1 MGKGRVKELEEYHRW
16 CEVLAS
22 WLALIDDN
30 YVNELRQAMVH
41 HKEIKQSEMSAPVAS
56 RSARLFYYLQQ
67 SLQKFER
74 GMELV
79 RSTSMRQAQAACG
92 YEVMRQMHATF
103 SIVSRME
110 AIAVRDE
117 ALKLP
122 VSARVYKR
130 PLDVVRFQFFLLV
143 LLTVRGTSRAAPEHV
158 DAWFC
163 LGFPGGSSY
172 DGDERA
178 DQGSAGDGE
187 CSQQSEG
194 VSSSQVGA
202 FRGSRSATGAGGT
215 VSNVGGGWEG
225 AFDERVPWFNA
236 TRPLVPAGHPP
247 GERESSDSDAW
258 GDWRAED
265 ARPAVETAPDA
276 VDSSEAAP
284 EATATAPKGAKAKE
298 SSKKTVAAATLEEA
312 GGDKSLLRKAPTK
325 LGAATFVS
333 RFHQKKADLLS
344 ARFAEKQAE
353 RRKKELKA
361 AVLALR
367 GPEVNVKVKELEI
380 ALAEAGGVDS
390 EAGDVDSEVGDGE
403 AGGVDS
409 EAGDVDSEVGDG
421 EVVDLEKE
429 GDKSP
434 GSVVPTTPVKKQPGS
449 PQPHTPE
456 SVQVSAPSSAPEVP
470 AVETAQVEIKGRPG
484 RPMVQLRPAE
494 VKAGDPQ
501 RVAGAPALPRSRSR
515 PCR

>member
-1 MGKGRVKELEEYHRW
+1 
-16 CEVLAS
+16 
-22 WLALIDDN
+22 
-30 YVNELRQAMVH
+30 
-41 HKEIKQSEMSAPVAS
+41 
-56 RSARLFYYLQQ
+56 
-67 SLQKFER
+67 
-74 GMELV
+74 ME
-79 RSTSMRQAQAACG
+79 
-92 YEVMRQMHATF
+92 
-103 SIVSRME
+103 
-110 AIAVRDE
+110 
-117 ALKLP
+117 
-122 VSARVYKR
+122 
-130 PLDVVRFQFFLLV
+130 
-143 LLTVRGTSRAAPEHV
+143 
-158 DAWFC
+158 
-163 LGFPGGSSY
+163 
-172 DGDERA
+172 
-178 DQGSAGDGE
+178 
-187 CSQQSEG
+187 
-194 VSSSQVGA
+194 
-202 FRGSRSATGAGGT
+202 
-215 VSNVGGGWEG
+215 
-225 AFDERVPWFNA
+225 
-236 TRPLVPAGHPP
+236 
-247 GERESSDSDAW
+247 
-258 GDWRAED
+258 
-265 ARPAVETAPDA
+265 
-276 VDSSEAAP
+276 
-284 EATATAPKGAKAKE
+284 
-298 SSKKTVAAATLEEA
+298 ATLEEA

-380 ALAEAGGVDS
+380 ALA
-390 EAGDVDSEVGDGE
+390 E

>member
-1 MGKGRVKELEEYHRW
+1 M
-16 CEVLAS
+16 
-22 WLALIDDN
+22 
-30 YVNELRQAMVH
+30 
-41 HKEIKQSEMSAPVAS
+41 
-56 RSARLFYYLQQ
+56 
-67 SLQKFER
+67 
-74 GMELV
+74 
-79 RSTSMRQAQAACG
+79 
-92 YEVMRQMHATF
+92 
-103 SIVSRME
+103 
-110 AIAVRDE
+110 
-117 ALKLP
+117 
-122 VSARVYKR
+122 
-130 PLDVVRFQFFLLV
+130 
-143 LLTVRGTSRAAPEHV
+143 
-158 DAWFC
+158 
-163 LGFPGGSSY
+163 
-172 DGDERA
+172 
-178 DQGSAGDGE
+178 
-187 CSQQSEG
+187 
-194 VSSSQVGA
+194 
-202 FRGSRSATGAGGT
+202 
-215 VSNVGGGWEG
+215 
-225 AFDERVPWFNA
+225 
-236 TRPLVPAGHPP
+236 
-247 GERESSDSDAW
+247 
-258 GDWRAED
+258 
-265 ARPAVETAPDA
+265 
-276 VDSSEAAP
+276 
-284 EATATAPKGAKAKE
+284 
-298 SSKKTVAAATLEEA
+298 EEA

-367 GPEVNVKVKELEI
+367 EPEVNVKVKELEI
-380 ALAEAGGVDS
+380 ALA
-390 EAGDVDSEVGDGE
+390 E

-494 VKAGDPQ
+494 VKVKAMPVNPQ

-515 PCR
+515 PMPVILKEFRVPPPPPVLPPPPANFVGVYQLGGPGHGSRPPLFGPPVTGRTQVSASEKNAGNSGQLEQSRLPSILRSLWGLRPRRREASGHLRVHRKRPCPPNGPDRPPSRRPSTVCTTTCMPFAEKER